1 MEELRITRVSR
12 RKALV
17 GATGLLAVAAGGR
30 TALGALARRHGLVLR
45 TRAGVAFQTSVAL
58 TVAGPDADALEAALD
73 AGFRAIRDVENASSV
88 YRPDAE
94 VSRLNRDGRLEHPGA
109 HLLTM
114 LRYGAELSRKTDG
127 RFDYTVQPLWDHW
140 AASHAAGRRPTDRDL
155 APVLTRVDWRGVSIS
170 DDAIVF
176 DRPGMAVTLNSINQ
190 SYATDVVMA
199 VLAAHGI
206 AHAIVNTG
214 EFGAR
219 GEHPE
224 GRPWRLGVADPRD
237 VDRIAFT
244 LDPFRR
250 FAATSGDYKTY
261 FSPDFRDHHIFDPRT
276 GYSPPHW
283 SSITVEAP
291 TGLVANGLATA
302 LFASSPAEA
311 RALMAQHPDCRAR
324 FFAKDGSDAGDLS
337 TA

>member
-1 MEELRITRVSR
+1 MTHVSR
-12 RKALV
+12 RKALI
-17 GATGLLAVAAGGR
+17 GATGVLALAAGGR
-30 TALGALARRHGLVLR
+30 AALGAIAQRHGLVLR

-58 TVAGPDADALEAALD
+58 TVAGPDATALESALD
-73 AGFRAIRDVENASSV
+73 AGFVAIRDVENASSV

-94 VSRLNRDGRLEHPGA
+94 VSRLNRDGRLDRPGV

-114 LRYGAELSRKTDG
+114 LRYGAELSRLTDG

-140 AASHAAGRRPTDRDL
+140 AAAHAAGRRPTAADL
-155 APVLTRVDWRGVSIS
+155 APVLARVDWRGVAIA
-170 DDAIVF
+170 DDRVAF
-176 DRPGMAVTLNSINQ
+176 DRRGMAITLNSINQ

-199 VLAAHGI
+199 VLAARGI
-206 AHAIVNTG
+206 EHAFIDTG

-219 GEHPE
+219 GDHPE

-237 VDRIAFT
+237 TDRLAFV

-302 LFASSPAEA
+302 LFASSPEES
-311 RALMAQHPDCRAR
+311 RQLMAAHPECRAR

>member
-1 MEELRITRVSR
+1 MTSLSR

-17 GATGLLAVAAGGR
+17 GATGLLALAAGGR
-30 TALGALARRHGLVLR
+30 AALGAMAQRHGLVSR

-58 TVAGPDADALEAALD
+58 TVAGPDADALEGALD
-73 AGFRAIRDVENASSV
+73 AGFVAIRDVEDASSV
-88 YRPDAE
+88 YRQDAE
-94 VSRLNRDGRLEHPGA
+94 VSRLNRDGRIERPGA

-114 LRYGAELSRKTDG
+114 LRYGAALSHATEG
-127 RFDYTVQPLWDHW
+127 RFDYTVQPIWDIW
-140 AASHAAGRRPTDRDL
+140 AAANAEGRRPTAADL
-155 APVLTRVDWRGVSIS
+155 APVLARVDWRGVTIA
-170 DDAIVF
+170 DDLVAF
-176 DRPGMAVTLNSINQ
+176 DRPGMAITLNSINQ

-199 VLAAHGI
+199 VLAARGI
-206 AHAIVNTG
+206 EHAFIDTG

-219 GEHPE
+219 GHHPE

-237 VDRIAFT
+237 TDAIAFT

-302 LFASSPAEA
+302 LFASSPEEA
-311 RALMAQHPDCRAR
+311 RRLMALHPDCRAR
-324 FFAKDGSDAGDLS
+324 VFAKDGSDAGDLS
-337 TA
+337 TTA

>member
-1 MEELRITRVSR
+1 MTGFSR
-12 RKALV
+12 RKALI
-17 GATGLLAVAAGGR
+17 GATGVLALAAGGR
-30 TALGALARRHGLVLR
+30 AALGAMAQRHALVLR

-58 TVAGPDADALEAALD
+58 TVAGPDAAALEEALD
-73 AGFRAIRDVENASSV
+73 AGFVAIRDVENASSV

-94 VSRLNRDGRLEHPGA
+94 VSRLNRDGRLERPGA

-114 LRYGAELSRKTDG
+114 LRYGAELSRLTDG

-140 AASHAAGRRPTDRDL
+140 AATHAAGGRPTAADL
-155 APVLTRVDWRGVSIS
+155 APVLARVDWRGVSIS
-170 DDAIVF
+170 DDAIAF
-176 DRPGMAVTLNSINQ
+176 DRPGMAITLNSISQ

-199 VLAAHGI
+199 VLAARGI
-206 AHAIVNTG
+206 AHAFIDTG

-219 GEHPE
+219 GAHPE

-237 VDRIAFT
+237 TDAIAFT

-250 FAATSGDYKTY
+250 FAATSGDYKTF

-302 LFASSPAEA
+302 LFASSLDES
-311 RALMAQHPDCRAR
+311 RALMALHPECRAR
-324 FFAKDGSDAGDLS
+324 FFAKDGSDVGDLS
-337 TA
+337 TPA